1 MRRRRGPSFPSTP
14 IGNLQSPWRPAVGRR
29 GMLETRPGGWTLD
42 WWIGAE
48 DQWHVP
54 SSAPSGRVRQG
65 LVRAAPVVE
74 TAVRVPGGEAVHRA
88 YAVRAPDELV
98 VVEVENRSR
107 VPFAVALVMSSAGDV
122 EQRDETIFTV
132 DGAPA
137 LVFPRRPSQVAM
149 TTGELAVLV
158 FPLAHTAT
166 LRVGVPL
173 DGLRHDANLASLPS
187 AEQVANGWALHTRDA
202 MRVVVPDE
210 RLQEGFEASCRFLLL
225 FDVNRVPRTAKASLD
240 ELLRTASSTWTWD
253 GGDDPRAAAAF
264 VAAVR
269 DSLVREG
276 KSSLELLNVVPDS
289 WLGQGVEVHDAPTRH
304 GMLSYAVRWHGARPA
319 LLWEL
324 DRGRVRRRTSGR
336 GTVTI
341 TAPGLDPSWSTTEPA
356 GEALLAPV
364 EPPGGLPKV
373 YGAPPP
379 ASGERVPDI
388 GESFL

>member
-1 MRRRRGPSFPSTP
+1 MRRRRGPSFASTP

-54 SSAPSGRVRQG
+54 AHEPSGRVRQG
-65 LVRAAPVVE
+65 LVHAAPVVE
-74 TAVRVPGGEAVHRA
+74 TAVRVPGGEAVQRA

-107 VPFAVALVMSSAGDV
+107 VPFAVALVVRSAGVV
-122 EQRDETIFTV
+122 EQHDGTTFTV
-132 DGAPA
+132 DGTPA
-137 LVFPRRPSQVAM
+137 LVLPRRPSQIAM
-149 TTGELAVLV
+149 TEGELAVLV

-166 LRVGVPL
+166 LRVGVPI
-173 DGLRHDANLASLPS
+173 DGLRHDAKLAALPS
-187 AEQVANGWALHTRDA
+187 AEQVANGWALHTRNA
-202 MRVVVPDE
+202 MRVVLPDE
-210 RLQEGFEASCRFLLL
+210 HLQEGYEAACRFLML
-225 FDVNRVPRTAKASLD
+225 FDVDRVPRSAKVSLD
-240 ELLRTASSTWTWD
+240 ALLGTASSTWTW
-253 GGDDPRAAAAF
+253 GHGDDPRPTMTF

-269 DSLVREG
+269 DSLVRERRG
-276 KSSLELLNVVPDS
+276 SLELLNVVPDT

-304 GMLSYAVRWHGARPA
+304 GVLSYAVRWHGARPA

-324 DRGRVRRRTSGR
+324 VRGRARRGDA
-336 GTVTI
+336 VTI
-341 TAPGLDPSWSTTEPA
+341 TAPGLDPSWSSTEPA

-379 ASGERVPDI
+379 PTGERVPDT
-388 GESFL
+388 GESFR